1 MSHAA
6 PTRPSLDA
14 DRLAGHR
21 VEVVEETASTNL
33 LAAERARAGVPD
45 GTVVVAEH
53 QTAGRGRLDRRWEAP
68 PRACLTFSMVLRPD
82 VAPARW
88 PWIPLLAGV
97 AAAETLRA
105 EGFAAGLKWPNDVLL
120 GEGPDAERKVAGILV
135 ERVET
140 PGGPVAIVGIGLN
153 VSLTA
158 EELPVPQATSLLL
171 AGGREVERDEL
182 LLALV
187 ARLRTR
193 HAAWREGGAAAES
206 LASEYEEACVTLGR
220 RVRVELP
227 GERSVVG
234 TAVALDGD
242 GRLVV
247 DDGLARRPVGAGDVI
262 HVRSAAADAPEVG

>member
-1 MSHAA
+1 MTDAA
-6 PTRPSLDA
+6 PRRPSLDS

-21 VEVVEETASTNL
+21 VEVVEETGSTNL
-33 LAAERARAGVPD
+33 LAAERARAGAPD

-68 PRACLTFSMVLRPD
+68 PRACLTFSVILRPD

-97 AAAETLRA
+97 ATAETLRA
-105 EGFAAGLKWPNDVLL
+105 EGFDAGLKWPNDVLL
-120 GEGPDAERKVAGILV
+120 GEGPDAERKVAGLLV
-135 ERVET
+135 ERVEA

-153 VSLTA
+153 VTLTEA
-158 EELPVPQATSLLL
+158 ELPVPQATSLLL
-171 AGGREVERDEL
+171 AAGREIDRTDL

-206 LASEYEEACVTLGR
+206 LAAEYAEACVTLGR
-220 RVRVELP
+220 PVRVELP
-227 GERSVVG
+227 GERTLAG

-262 HVRSAAADAPEVG
+262 HVRSAAPDSSEVG